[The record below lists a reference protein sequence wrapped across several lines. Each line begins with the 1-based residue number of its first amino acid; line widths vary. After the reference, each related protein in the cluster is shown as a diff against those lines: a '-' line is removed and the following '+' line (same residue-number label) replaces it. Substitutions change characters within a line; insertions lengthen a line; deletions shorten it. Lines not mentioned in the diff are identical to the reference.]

1 MAVIKKEATQEQV
14 LYASI
19 LERGMLIGLA
29 LLFITFAL
37 YIFGIMEP
45 VVPIDEVPNYWRLSV
60 DEYLAAINA
69 NYLHMEHAPTG
80 WAWVNLIGKGD
91 FLNFLPVVILSGVT
105 IVCYAS
111 IVPGLFRRGDKAMAV
126 ITIMTALILFLAASG
141 ILAVGH

>member
-1 MAVIKKEATQEQV
+1 MAEIRKQATHEQV

-19 LERGMLIGLA
+19 LEKGMLIGLA

-45 VVPIDEVPNYWRLSV
+45 VVPIDDVPNYWRLSV
-60 DEYLAAINA
+60 EEYLASINT
-69 NYLHMEHAPTG
+69 NYLQMDHAPTG
-80 WAWVNLIGKGD
+80 WAWMDLIGKGD

-105 IVCYAS
+105 IVCYLS
-111 IVPGLFRRGDKAMAV
+111 IVPGLFRRGDRAMGV
-126 ITIMTALILFLAASG
+126 ITILTAIILILAASG